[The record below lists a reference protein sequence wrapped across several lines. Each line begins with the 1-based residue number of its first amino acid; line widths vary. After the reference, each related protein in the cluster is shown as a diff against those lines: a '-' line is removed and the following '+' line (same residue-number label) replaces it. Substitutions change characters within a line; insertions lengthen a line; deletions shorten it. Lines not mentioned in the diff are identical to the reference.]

1 MGRIAVAEER
11 RATVTPRRRGRPPTR
26 DSKETVRSVRW
37 AFEILEL
44 VGRHYTGLTFADI
57 TTTLSIPAATGNRI
71 LATMT
76 EGEYL
81 ALDEATGRYTH
92 GQAFTRITNEVVDL
106 RARFRD
112 LGQTYLH
119 ELVERTGETANLA
132 ILDGLEAAYLDQV
145 HTARMLRAQ
154 TYLRVPLDCSGTGKV
169 LLAFQTDSV
178 RESILSRL
186 TLRRCTEHSPRSLDD
201 LRRRLDTIRETGFGL
216 DDEEMELGVR
226 CIAAPLM
233 VNQTIVAAIS
243 IAGPATRVSRDR
255 LDELSTIVRDVAS
268 SFSTAVSVE
277 LPTLGLASL
286 AGTRVPSNEDG

>member
-1 MGRIAVAEER
+1 MPEDKLSA
-11 RATVTPRRRGRPPTR
+11 VTPRRRGRPQTT

-57 TTTLSIPAATGNRI
+57 TTTMSIPAVTGNRI
-71 LATMT
+71 LATMV
-76 EGEYL
+76 ESEYL
-81 ALDEATGRYTH
+81 SLDDATGRYTH
-92 GQAFTRITNEVVDL
+92 GPAFTRITNDVIDL

-112 LGQTYLH
+112 LGRTYLH

-145 HTARMLRAQ
+145 HSTRILRAQ

-178 RESILSRL
+178 RDSILSRL
-186 TLRRCTEHSPRSLDD
+186 TLQRCTKHSPQTLDD
-201 LRRRLDTIRETGFGL
+201 LRVRLDMIRVTGFGL
-216 DDEEMELGVR
+216 DDEEMEIGVR

-233 VNQTIVAAIS
+233 VNQTIVAATS
-243 IAGPATRVSRDR
+243 IAGPSTRVSADR
-255 LDELSTIVRDVAS
+255 IEELSAIVRDVAS
-268 SFSTAVSVE
+268 KFSMAVTIE
-277 LPTLGLASL
+277 LPNLGVASL
-286 AGTRVPSNEDG
+286 AGSRLQSNEDL

>member
-1 MGRIAVAEER
+1 MVDQPHSTVA
-11 RATVTPRRRGRPPTR
+11 PRRQGRPPT
-26 DSKETVRSVRW
+26 SEAKETVRSVRW

-44 VGRHYTGLTFADI
+44 IGRHYTGLTFADI
-57 TTTLSIPAATGNRI
+57 TTTLSIPAVTGNRI

-76 EGEYL
+76 QSDYL
-81 ALDEATGRYTH
+81 TLEDGTGLYTH
-92 GQAFTRITNEVVDL
+92 GPAFTRMTNDVIDL

-132 ILDGLEAAYLDQV
+132 VLDGLEAAYLDQV

-169 LLAFQTDSV
+169 LLAFQIDSA

-186 TLRRCTEHSPRSLDD
+186 TLQRRTRNSPQTLND
-201 LRRRLDTIRETGFGL
+201 LRLRLEAIRQRGFGL
-216 DDEEMELGVR
+216 DDEEMENGVR

-233 VNQTIVAAIS
+233 ANQTIVAAIS
-243 IAGPATRVSRDR
+243 IAGPATRVSPDR
-255 LDELSTIVRDVAS
+255 IDELSAIVREVAS
-268 SFSTAVSVE
+268 KFSEAVTVE
-277 LPTLGLASL
+277 LPNLGVASL
-286 AGTRVPSNEDG
+286 AGTRPEPIEDV